1 MDRSGRAVLGGSAVL
16 TGACSSTGPFGT
28 ADARRPNVILI
39 MTDDQGF
46 GDLGFHGNDKIE
58 TPNLD
63 RLARES
69 TRLEQ
74 FHVCPVCAPTRA
86 SLMTGRYNYRT
97 GVVDTYLG
105 RAMMH
110 SDEVTIA
117 EMLGASGYRTGIFG
131 KWHLGDNYPLR
142 AMDQGFQTALVHN
155 GGGMG
160 QPGDPPETDFSRSY
174 DDPIISHNGTYKRTE
189 GYCTDIFSDATMRFI
204 EENRD
209 RPFFAYLSTNAPH
222 TPLFID
228 ESYVKPYR
236 EMGLDET
243 TAKIYGMVTNIDEN
257 IGRIL
262 GKLRELNLEE
272 DTIVIFITD
281 NGPQQERYNAS
292 MRGRKGTVYEGG
304 TRVPCFMRWPGK
316 FQAGKTIDRLA
327 GHIDIVPTLLN
338 VCGAKQP
345 SDVELDGR
353 DLMPLLSGDP
363 ARVDWQDRAMF
374 FQWHR
379 GDEPEPFKH
388 SAVRTQRYKL
398 VNGEELY
405 DLSSDPLEKEDVAK
419 KRSDVVAQLRRTYEE
434 WFRDVSSTRGYAPP
448 RMHLGTRHENPVVL
462 SRQGWRGPRAG
473 WGKKSVGYWEVYVAS
488 TGKYALKLWLPELAE
503 DARVTFRFGD
513 TVLEMPVKKG
523 MRHCT
528 FEHAS
533 LRRGDDRLE
542 AWVSFADSSKETV
555 GMRYVEVRK
564 ET

>member
-16 TGACSSTGPFGT
+16 TGACSSTGFLGI
-28 ADARRPNVILI
+28 AGEKRPNVILI

-46 GDLGFHGNDKIE
+46 GDLGFHGNEKIQ

-97 GVVDTYLG
+97 GVVDTYIG

-117 EMLGASGYRTGIFG
+117 EMLGAAGYRTGIFG

-174 DDPIISHNGTYKRTE
+174 DDPIISHNGVYKKTE
-189 GYCTDIFSDATMRFI
+189 GYCTDIFCDATIQFI

-257 IGRIL
+257 IGRL
-262 GKLRELNLEE
+262 LAKLRELNLED

-281 NGPQQERYNAS
+281 NGPQQDRYNAS

-304 TRVPCFMRWPGK
+304 LRVPCFMRWPGK

-338 VCGAKQP
+338 VCGAKRP

-353 DLMPLLSGDP
+353 DLMPLLTGDP
-363 ARVDWQDRAMF
+363 ARANWRDRAMF

-379 GDEPEPFKH
+379 GDRPEPFKH

-405 DLSSDPLEKEDVAK
+405 DLSSDPLEKKEIAAK
-419 KRSDVVAQLRRTYEE
+419 RPEVVAQLRRTYEE
-434 WFRDVSSTRGYAPP
+434 WFQDVSSTRGYAPP

-462 SRQGWRGPRAG
+462 SRQDWRGPRAG
-473 WGKKSVGYWEVYVAS
+473 WGKKSVGYWEVYVAA
-488 TGKYALKLWLPELAE
+488 TGKYAVKLWLPELAE
-503 DARVTFRFGD
+503 DARVTFRLGG

-523 MRHCT
+523 TKHCT
-528 FEHAS
+528 FEDAP
-533 LRRGDDRLE
+533 LRRGDGRLE
-542 AWVSFADSSKETV
+542 AWVSFADRPKETV
-555 GMRYVEVRK
+555 GMRYVEVKK
-564 ET
+564 EG